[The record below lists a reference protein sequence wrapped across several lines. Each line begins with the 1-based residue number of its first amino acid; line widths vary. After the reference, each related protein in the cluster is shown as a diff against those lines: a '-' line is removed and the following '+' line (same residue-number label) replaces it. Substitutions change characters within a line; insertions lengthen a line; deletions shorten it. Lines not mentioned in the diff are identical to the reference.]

1 MPSPHVPGTS
11 VWAPLRQFYAAMI
24 RDLFFPRAW
33 SIAGRLTVLYTALVF
48 VMLVLAML
56 FLFWSLKTNLEK
68 EDHDSLADEISVL
81 RLILREPPGSRISL
95 AQEVKWEQTTGRSG
109 QFYKRVLSPG
119 GRVIMQTADMG
130 MLLPVGVFPR
140 PPSIL
145 RMPPARQYLWAGDGK
160 VYLLMAA
167 RALVGRGPR
176 IVDLQAALD
185 VSREEAFIA
194 SYREKL
200 LLVLASGILLSAVAS
215 YAVARRGLRPLERIT
230 GTVELITASRLHAHI
245 EPTRWPRELH
255 ALARAFNDMLDRLGD
270 SFTRL
275 AQFSADLAHELRTP
289 VNNLM
294 GEAEVALNKART
306 TEEYRQVLESSLE
319 EYARLSRTIDS
330 LLFLARAD
338 NAEMRVK
345 RSRFDARSEVD
356 AVIEYHDAVAQEQ
369 GIKMTCH
376 GDAVLD
382 ADPALFR
389 RAVSNLLSNALQYTP
404 PGGSIDVVIVARDQ
418 WGAVSV
424 RDSGCGMEARH
435 LPYIFQRFYRAD
447 PARSRHPDGAGLGLA
462 IVKSIMEL
470 HGGGI
475 RVESEVGH
483 GTTVSLEFPRADQVP
498 A

>member
-1 MPSPHVPGTS
+1 
-11 VWAPLRQFYAAMI
+11 MI
-24 RDLFFPRAW
+24 KDLLSPRAW

-68 EDHDSLADEISVL
+68 EDHESLGDEIAVL
-81 RLILREPPGSRISL
+81 RLILAEPRGSRISL

-119 GRVIMQTADMG
+119 GRVIMQTADMRA
-130 MLLPVGVFPR
+130 LLPANVFPQA
-140 PPSIL
+140 PPDLHSA
-145 RMPPARQYLWAGDGK
+145 PARRYLRTGHGK

-167 RALVGRGPR
+167 RALVRHGPR
-176 IVDLQAALD
+176 TVNLQAALD

-194 SYREKL
+194 SYRDKL
-200 LLVLASGILLSAVAS
+200 LLVLVCGILLSAAAG

-230 GTVELITASRLHAHI
+230 GTVERITASELHARM
-245 EPTRWPRELH
+245 EPARWPRELR

-270 SFTRL
+270 SFMRL

-306 TEEYRQVLESSLE
+306 ADEYRQVLESSLE
-319 EYARLSRTIDS
+319 EYARLARTIDS

-338 NAEMRVK
+338 NAEMEVR
-345 RSRFDARSEVD
+345 RIPFDARKEMD
-356 AVIEYHDAVAQEQ
+356 AVLEYHDAVAQEQ
-369 GIKMTCH
+369 GIEMVCH
-376 GDAVLD
+376 GHAALD
-382 ADPALFR
+382 ADPVLFR

-404 PGGSIDVVIVARDQ
+404 PGGRITAALTVRGGSV
-418 WGAVSV
+418 AVSV
-424 RDSGCGMEARH
+424 CDSGCGIEARH

-447 PARSRHPDGAGLGLA
+447 PARSHHPDGAGLGLA
-462 IVKSIMEL
+462 IVKSIVDL
-470 HGGGI
+470 HGGEI
-475 RVESEVGH
+475 RIESAVGR
-483 GTTVSLEFPRADQVP
+483 GTTVVLEFPHAGP
-498 A
+498 ALA

>member
-1 MPSPHVPGTS
+1 
-11 VWAPLRQFYAAMI
+11 MI
-24 RDLFFPRAW
+24 RGLFSPRSW
-33 SIAGRLTVLYTALVF
+33 SIAGRLTALYTALIF

-68 EDHDSLADEISVL
+68 EDHDSLADEITVL
-81 RLILREPPGSRISL
+81 RLILKEPRGNRITLS
-95 AQEVKWEQTTGRSG
+95 QEVQWEQATGRYG

-119 GRVIMQTADMG
+119 GRVIMQTAHMQAF
-130 MLLPVGVFPR
+130 LPVDAFP
-140 PPSIL
+140 P
-145 RMPPARQYLWAGDGK
+145 PPALLRSPPAHRYLRAGHGR

-176 IVDLQAALD
+176 SVDLQAALD

-200 LLVLASGILLSAVAS
+200 LLVLVCGILLSAAAG
-215 YAVARRGLRPLERIT
+215 YAVARRGLRPLQRIT
-230 GTVELITASRLHAHI
+230 GAVERITASRLHARM
-245 EPTRWPRELH
+245 EPARWPRELR

-306 TEEYRQVLESSLE
+306 ADEYRQVLESSLE
-319 EYARLSRTIDS
+319 EYARLARTIDS

-338 NAEMRVK
+338 NAELRL
-345 RSRFDARSEVD
+345 RLSRFDARRELD

-369 GIKMTCH
+369 GVEMICRGH
-376 GDAVLD
+376 AALD
-382 ADPALFR
+382 ADPTLFR

-404 PGGSIDVVIVARDQ
+404 RGGRIEVDLVVRSNRV
-418 WGAVSV
+418 AVSV
-424 RDSGCGMEARH
+424 RDSGCGIEGRH
-435 LPYIFQRFYRAD
+435 LPYLFQRFYRAD
-447 PARSRHPDGAGLGLA
+447 PARSNHPDGAGLGLA
-462 IVKSIMEL
+462 IVKSIMDL
-470 HGGGI
+470 HGGEI
-475 RVESEVGH
+475 RIESAVGT
-483 GTTVSLEFPRADQVP
+483 GTAVALEFPQANPLP